1 LKRHEYSLAQPEGA
15 GLNNRFLC
23 SACFSVL
30 VSGLASGSASA
41 ELTKTSYADWTV
53 HCNDKNYCIAET
65 STKGSNGE
73 AFRLKIERG
82 DKAGSEVYVT
92 YRPKT
97 ALEVGTRARIEIEG
111 KEDNYGFFGLADK
124 IYTGNEMT
132 FGGPADRDLLANLR
146 LGQKAAIQIEF
157 GGSAGTLTYLVSLKG
172 MVHAL
177 LKMDEQQDRIGRLD
191 AIVAWG
197 GVPAGEEIDI
207 SAKSAPPT
215 PSSSAAQSD
224 VAAASASGEETSASR
239 AEPPPAPRA
248 EARDTNDPTSNLVYS
263 LNDIP
268 DSIQMMGYR
277 VLDCQLDEAVPAF
290 GAQYFAAGD
299 VETWIVPCQMAD
311 ANVPYYMATHIPF
324 NPSLDEWQEFE
335 TPPDFNQPNHA
346 LVNNLFYDQDTEQVT
361 GTTYFSPNYD
371 CGTFERHEIEA
382 ESGKYTLME
391 YLEKTNCDG
400 VTGPAEG
407 WPLKWTIDE
416 MGG

>member
-1 LKRHEYSLAQPEGA
+1 MKDRLQ
-15 GLNNRFLC
+15 N

-30 VSGLASGSASA
+30 FTGLVTGLGAGHASA
-41 ELTKTSYADWTV
+41 ELARTSYADWEV
-53 HCNDKNYCIAET
+53 YCNDKNYCIAET
-65 STKGSNGE
+65 STKGTNGE

-82 DKAGSEVYVT
+82 AKAGGEVYVT
-92 YRPKT
+92 FRPKT

-111 KEDNYGFFGLADK
+111 EEDNYGFFGLADK

-132 FGGPADRDLLANLR
+132 FGGAANRSLIENLR
-146 LGQKAAIQIEF
+146 LGQKATVQIEF
-157 GGSAGTLTYLVSLKG
+157 GGSTGSLSYPVSLKG
-172 MVHAL
+172 LVHAL
-177 LKMDEQQDRIGRLD
+177 LKMDEEQDRVGKLD
-191 AIVAWG
+191 AIIAWG
-197 GVPAGEEIDI
+197 GVPAGETIDVAVA
-207 SAKSAPPT
+207 SPPPT
-215 PSSSAAQSD
+215 SESKAPSD
-224 VAAASASGEETSASR
+224 TASASATREETSASS
-239 AEPPPAPRA
+239 AEPPPAQRA
-248 EARDTNDPTSNLVYS
+248 ETGNTGNGASNLVYS
-263 LNDIP
+263 LNEIP

-290 GAQYFAAGD
+290 GAQYYAVGD

-346 LVNNLFYDQDTEQVT
+346 LVNNLHYDPDTEQVT

-382 ESGKYTLME
+382 ESGKYTLIE
-391 YLEKTNCDG
+391 YLEKSDCDG
-400 VTGPAEG
+400 ITGPPEG

>member
-1 LKRHEYSLAQPEGA
+1 LQ
-15 GLNNRFLC
+15 NRRLY

-30 VSGLASGSASA
+30 VSGLVSGLSSGTASA
-41 ELTKTSYADWTV
+41 ELARTSYADWVV

-73 AFRLKIERG
+73 TFRLKIERSA
-82 DKAGSEVYVT
+82 KAGGEVYVT
-92 YRPKT
+92 LRPKS
-97 ALEVGTRARIEIEG
+97 ALDVGMRARIEIASE
-111 KEDNYGFFGLADK
+111 KDNYGFYGLADK

-132 FGGPADRDLLANLR
+132 FGGVADRDLMENLR
-146 LGQKAAIQIEF
+146 RGQKAAIQIEF
-157 GGSAGTLTYLVSLKG
+157 GGSTGTLTYQVSLSG
-172 MVHAL
+172 ITHAL
-177 LKMDEQQDRIGRLD
+177 LKMDEEQGRVGRLD

-197 GVPAGEEIDI
+197 GVPAGEHVDI
-207 SAKSAPPT
+207 SAASAPPAT
-215 PSSSAAQSD
+215 SSSSAQAD
-224 VAAASASGEETSASR
+224 ATAASASEEETSVSR
-239 AEPPPAPRA
+239 AEPPPTQRA
-248 EARDTNDPTSNLVYS
+248 EATSTGDPTSNLVYS
-263 LNDIP
+263 VNDIP

-290 GAQYFAAGD
+290 GAQYFAEGD

-346 LVNNLFYDQDTEQVT
+346 LINNLFYDRDTEQVT
-361 GTTYFSPNYD
+361 GTTYHSPNYD

-382 ESGKYTLME
+382 ESGRYTLME